1 MSFLSKMF
9 ISFCFIFIF
18 IFFKFC
24 NSANLNL
31 QPWQNLP
38 TNCES
43 IQSPFQLLIR
53 KLWTTNTSI
62 IMSV

>member
-9 ISFCFIFIF
+9 IFLLFLFLF
-18 IFFKFC
+18 FFKFC